1 MLHLYTGS
9 LVPGTGSDDFR
20 LREAFAEL
28 RAALDTDGLLGAN
41 TTVLPARNLDPGE
54 LVQHVTTAPFLAG
67 ARLVVVE
74 GLLVAVG
81 ARRGALEP
89 WQPLLDVL
97 PQLPPTNHLVL
108 LEPAR
113 ERDERIAI
121 ERSPLLRALRAVP
134 GAEVR
139 EFRELRT
146 FGRDSGNEVARWLA
160 ARAQARGV
168 AIDHAATEALAE
180 LVGADLWGLSG
191 ELDKLAQYADG
202 RTITAGDVRV
212 LTPAAKQADLF
223 ALIDA
228 AVEGRADAALRQLR
242 QRLEQGSDTPAAVLA
257 MLARQLRHLVRAAE
271 LVERRAPESAI
282 GEATGVTHPYALGK
296 LVRQAGSLGRPAAEA
311 GLRAVAAAD
320 HAAKSGV
327 LDETLA
333 LELLIADLA
342 TIAPASA
349 RAGRRGGR

>member
-28 RAALDTDGLLGAN
+28 RATLDTDGLLSAN
-41 TTVLPARNLDPGE
+41 TTVLAARNLDPGE
-54 LVQHVTTAPFLAG
+54 VVQHVTTAPFLAG

-89 WQPLLDVL
+89 WQLLLDVL
-97 PQLPPTNHLVL
+97 PQLPPTNHLAL
-108 LEPAR
+108 LEPTR
-113 ERDERIAI
+113 EREDRIAI

-134 GAEVR
+134 GADVR

-146 FGRDSGNEVARWLA
+146 FGRESGNEVARWLS

-168 AIDHAATEALAE
+168 AIEHAAVDTLAE
-180 LVGADLWGLSG
+180 LVGADLWALSG
-191 ELDKLAQYADG
+191 ELDKLAQYAGD
-202 RTITAGDVRV
+202 RPITAADVRA
-212 LTPAAKQADLF
+212 LTPAVKEADLF

-271 LVERRAPESAI
+271 LVEQRAPESAI
-282 GEATGVTHPYALGK
+282 GEATGVTHPYALSK
-296 LVRQAGSLGRPAAEA
+296 LVRQAGALGRSAAEA

-320 HAAKSGV
+320 YAAKSGA
-327 LDETLA
+327 LDEALA
-333 LELLIADLA
+333 LELLVADLA
-342 TIAPASA
+342 AIAPA
-349 RAGRRGGR
+349 RRR